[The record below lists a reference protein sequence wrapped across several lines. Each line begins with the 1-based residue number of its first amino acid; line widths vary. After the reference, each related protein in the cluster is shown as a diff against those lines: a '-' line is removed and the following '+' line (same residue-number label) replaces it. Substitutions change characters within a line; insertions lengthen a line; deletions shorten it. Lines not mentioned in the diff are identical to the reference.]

1 MTSDASAKQAAR
13 MPANRNAPSPR
24 RETAAVEIGLNAAIV
39 AVRGDEPVVLVV
51 RPHTETR
58 GASDALPFGPFSPL
72 DHRTLEIGLRSWV
85 ADQTGLELGYVEQ
98 LYTFGDRGRHA
109 QPGDIGP
116 HAVSIGYLALTRPR
130 DDRDLQRG
138 HWRSWYDYFP
148 WEDWRRGRPE
158 ILSDGQI
165 PRHLPP
171 AR

>member
-1 MTSDASAKQAAR
+1 MTSDANVKQAAR
-13 MPANRNAPSPR
+13 TPTSLNAAPSPR

-116 HAVSIGYLALTRPR
+116 HAVSIGYLALT
-130 DDRDLQRG
+130 G
-138 HWRSWYDYFP
+138 M
-148 WEDWRRGRPE
+148 PE
-158 ILSDGQI
+158 SGALSAAG
-165 PRHLPP
+165 
-171 AR
+171 ASFE